1 MPITWTQL
9 IPPGTLLTDSYVLLY
24 TVPSTSKRSVLQE
37 LRLHNND
44 VQERT
49 PIIRIVGSGET
60 PGDEHN
66 ILADP
71 VSSGQTYKDSTFIVM
86 LPGDKIYG
94 KADTT
99 SVVTI
104 LANGIEQT

>member
-9 IPPGTLLTDSYVLLY
+9 IPPGTLLTNAYVLLY
-24 TVPSTSKRSVLQE
+24 TVPATAKRAVLQE

-44 VQERT
+44 AQERT
-49 PIIRIVGSGET
+49 PTVRIVGTGET
-60 PGDEHN
+60 AGDEHI

-71 VSSGQTYKDSTFIVM
+71 ISANQTYKDSTFIVL
-86 LPGDKIYG
+86 LPGDRIYA
-94 KADTT
+94 KADAT

>member
-9 IPPGTLLTDSYVLLY
+9 IPPGTLLTDAYTLLY
-24 TVPSTSKRSVLQE
+24 TVPATAKRATVTE

-49 PIIRIVGSGET
+49 PTIRIVGTGET
-60 PGDEHN
+60 AGDQHN

-71 VSSGQTYKDSTFIVM
+71 ISAGQTYKDSTFLVM
-86 LPGDKIYG
+86 LPGDTIYA
-94 KADTT
+94 KADVTQK
-99 SVVTI
+99 VTI